1 MDNSIFFGIIKTEAM
16 DVTMYLIELLTVPRL
31 LFAQRPIIS
40 NYKNQFLNRRDFLE
54 ISYIEKGEII
64 RTTPSGVMHI
74 AEQSLIGVCEDICC
88 MQHSKTEQIHSTVGV
103 RVQYRYK
110 RIDCENLS
118 AEYLQT
124 IKKQIGEEGVFVIP
138 SVLAAQEHQE
148 ILKQIQDIG
157 SCYLIDDAYHRL
169 LCLSKW
175 FGLMAAVTNLCVRT
189 LEDCVSAHPT
199 SVYRYTDAVKS
210 YIAANFNRK
219 IKVSDIADTVSLS
232 ENYLHRVFKE
242 CTGMSILSYIQQTK
256 IEAAKAYIAQYHPTE
271 QETAE
276 YVGIEDA
283 LYFSRLFKKVTGQT
297 FLSYRKTH

>member
-1 MDNSIFFGIIKTEAM
+1 
-16 DVTMYLIELLTVPRL
+16 MYLIELLTVPRL

-103 RVQYRYK
+103 CVKYRYE
-110 RIDCENLS
+110 RIEDDQIASEKL
-118 AEYLQT
+118 EE
-124 IKKQIGEEGVFVIP
+124 IKSRCREEGCYLIP
-138 SVLAAQEHQE
+138 SVLSASQHQE
-148 ILKQIQDIG
+148 TLKQIQDIG
-157 SCYLIDDAYHRL
+157 NCFLIDDPYYRL

-175 FGLMAAVTNLCVRT
+175 FELMATVTNICIRT
-189 LEDCVSAHPT
+189 LESQVTVNPASA
-199 SVYRYTDAVKS
+199 YRYIDIVKT
-210 YIAANFNRK
+210 YIAENFNRK
-219 IKVSDIADTVSLS
+219 IKVAEIAETVSLS
-232 ENYLHRVFKE
+232 ENYLHRVFRE
-242 CTGMSILSYIQQTK
+242 CMGVSILSYIQRTK

-271 QETAE
+271 QEVAE
-276 YVGIEDA
+276 YVGIEDG

-297 FLSYRKTH
+297 FQSYRKAH